1 MNAANIATS
10 LGALGLVIGLLLIGQ
25 RLVKYLP
32 LTKRFVNPAAAST
45 RLEITQALTLDPR
58 RRLLLVR
65 CDGRHLL
72 ILTGG
77 TQDVSL
83 GWLEPPA

>member
-1 MNAANIATS
+1 MNSANIATS
-10 LGALGLVIGLLLIGQ
+10 LGALGLVIVLLLIGQ
-25 RLVKYLP
+25 RLVKYFP
-32 LTKRFVNPAAAST
+32 IAKRFVDPAATNT

-77 TQDVSL
+77 TQEVSL